1 VRHATRRALLL
12 AAIAVAGPFGLVVDV
27 LARELLLRQV
37 DPEVAEVL
45 VAAATRAAWWAV
57 PAPVVGGLVAWWLYP
72 VLRRRAHA
80 RLLEASRQ
88 RGVPS
93 DRGAPTEA
101 ERADLEAMF
110 LATSAVQVPA
120 FAGDLAVMFGG
131 PLAVGLVTASLAS
144 AAIVVVGVGRA
155 PRRELSPSGAME

>member
-1 VRHATRRALLL
+1 VRPSTRRALLL
-12 AAIAVAGPFGLVVDV
+12 SVIAVTGPFGLVVDV
-27 LARELLLRQV
+27 LARDLLLRHV

-57 PAPVVGGLVAWWLYP
+57 PAPVVGGFVAWWVYP
-72 VLRRRAHA
+72 VLRERAHA
-80 RLLEASRQ
+80 RLVEASRQ
-88 RGVPS
+88 RGPS
-93 DRGAPTEA
+93 PNQRSPA

-131 PLAVGLVTASLAS
+131 PLAVGLLTAGLA
-144 AAIVVVGVGRA
+144 AFAIVAVGVGRA
-155 PRRELSPSGAME
+155 PRRELSPSGAMK